1 MVNSKIFTIHKCDA
15 RKLDKIIKEPIVDV
29 TVTSPPYFDM
39 KDYGYENQIG
49 FGQSYEKYLDDL
61 GLVFKKVYNCTKSTG
76 TLWVIVDALRKNGEI
91 VALPF
96 DIANK
101 IKASGWIFKEIIIWE
116 KDKTVPWTHKGQMRN
131 SFEYILLF
139 SKTND
144 YKFFIDKIRDYEVL
158 KSWWI
163 KYPERYN
170 PKGKAP
176 DGIWH
181 YPIPIQGSWG
191 NGYIRHFCPLPEEL
205 VSRILTLSTE
215 ENDVVLDPFS
225 GSGTVLAKA
234 LNMNRKYIG
243 TELNPKYISMFKNY
257 IKNTN
262 TKKNIMFENEKKYLY
277 NQMDFQ
283 NTIIQLRA
291 LKYARILYKKLLDK
305 HINIIRSIK
314 VEKSSM
320 PLLKKNSVDSYQ
332 YVILLSKIDEQGE
345 IDDIV
350 SKFISKAPLSKFGIE
365 AHFVYT
371 DNMDDIIK
379 EDSPLYTYSSK
390 ITHRFIRKIKTNDN
404 LGENEKI
411 ISPIRLSIDENE
423 FKEL

>member
-1 MVNSKIFTIHKCDA
+1 MKNRFILLSGFCLLLLCINSCK
-15 RKLDKIIKEPIVDV
+15 
-29 TVTSPPYFDM
+29 
-39 KDYGYENQIG
+39 Q
-49 FGQSYEKYLDDL
+49 
-61 GLVFKKVYNCTKSTG
+61 KKNH
-76 TLWVIVDALRKNGEI
+76 
-91 VALPF
+91 P
-96 DIANK
+96 
-101 IKASGWIFKEIIIWE
+101 
-116 KDKTVPWTHKGQMRN
+116 DKTDSDQQTELTDTAISIKG
-131 SFEYILLF
+131 
-139 SKTND
+139 
-144 YKFFIDKIRDYEVL
+144 ID
-158 KSWWI
+158 
-163 KYPERYN
+163 
-170 PKGKAP
+170 
-176 DGIWH
+176 
-181 YPIPIQGSWG
+181 
-191 NGYIRHFCPLPEEL
+191 
-205 VSRILTLSTE
+205 TLS
-215 ENDVVLDPFS
+215 F
-225 GSGTVLAKA
+225 A
-234 LNMNRKYIG
+234 LY
-243 TELNPKYISMFKNY
+243 
-257 IKNTN
+257 
-262 TKKNIMFENEKKYLY
+262 ENEKKYLY

-379 EDSPLYTYSSK
+379 EDSPLYSSK

>member
-1 MVNSKIFTIHKCDA
+1 M
-15 RKLDKIIKEPIVDV
+15 
-29 TVTSPPYFDM
+29 Y
-39 KDYGYENQIG
+39 
-49 FGQSYEKYLDDL
+49 
-61 GLVFKKVYNCTKSTG
+61 
-76 TLWVIVDALRKNGEI
+76 
-91 VALPF
+91 
-96 DIANK
+96 
-101 IKASGWIFKEIIIWE
+101 
-116 KDKTVPWTHKGQMRN
+116 
-131 SFEYILLF
+131 
-139 SKTND
+139 
-144 YKFFIDKIRDYEVL
+144 
-158 KSWWI
+158 
-163 KYPERYN
+163 
-170 PKGKAP
+170 
-176 DGIWH
+176 
-181 YPIPIQGSWG
+181 
-191 NGYIRHFCPLPEEL
+191 
-205 VSRILTLSTE
+205 
-215 ENDVVLDPFS
+215 
-225 GSGTVLAKA
+225 
-234 LNMNRKYIG
+234 
-243 TELNPKYISMFKNY
+243 
-257 IKNTN
+257 
-262 TKKNIMFENEKKYLY
+262 ENEKKYLY